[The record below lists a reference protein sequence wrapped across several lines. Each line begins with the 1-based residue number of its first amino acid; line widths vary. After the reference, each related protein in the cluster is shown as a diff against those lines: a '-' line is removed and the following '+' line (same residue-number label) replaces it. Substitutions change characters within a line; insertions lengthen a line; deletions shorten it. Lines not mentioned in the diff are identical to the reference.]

1 MKPVDA
7 IIEQALQLPY
17 KERAQLAERLWESL
31 HPPAEDLTEEEYRQA
46 WAAEIERRLAE
57 ADRGEFA
64 EGDWRD
70 VLARARESL
79 KTEQTP

>member
-1 MKPVDA
+1 MSTV
-7 IIEQALQLPY
+7 EQLLNQALKLSY
-17 KERAQLAERLWESL
+17 RERAQLAERLWESL
-31 HPPAEDLTEEEYRQA
+31 HPPGEDISDEEYRKA

-70 VLARARESL
+70 VLARARQSL
-79 KTEQTP
+79 KTEQTS